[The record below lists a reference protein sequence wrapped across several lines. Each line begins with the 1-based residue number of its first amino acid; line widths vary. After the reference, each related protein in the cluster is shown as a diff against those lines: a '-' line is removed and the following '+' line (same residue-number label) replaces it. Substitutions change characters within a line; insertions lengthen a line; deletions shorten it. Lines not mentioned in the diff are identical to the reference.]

1 MFRSFVYSSR
11 GIVVGAIALFGMFFF
26 FFVCRV
32 ESSSVGRTVE
42 GTVDHPSVMVSRSM
56 L

>member
-26 FFVCRV
+26 FFLCAEWSRV
-32 ESSSVGRTVE
+32 RSEE
-42 GTVDHPSVMVSRSM
+42 QSREP
-56 L
+56 LIIRR

>member
-26 FFVCRV
+26 FCVQSGV
-32 ESSSVGRTVE
+32 EFGRKN
-42 GTVDHPSVMVSRSM
+42 SRGNR
-56 L
+56 